1 MPRTAKVVGEVSV
14 NPEAFNVV
22 HAKIEIDNLRF
33 VDIKNLVQQIQIYED
48 INKPFLEVVISV
60 RDSTNF
66 LELSKLNGHEDVNLK
81 IQRQAGGE
89 DRDSKEKF
97 ELELSVAEIFNYV
110 RQEPGIQYYK
120 LRCVSRHLYNSQVKT
135 LRRSFEGSIGKL
147 VKDICTKDLEVEKL
161 DINTDTQEVIK
172 GIYPTLRPLHAINW
186 LLRNAYDNGCLLYTS
201 PSPRDR
207 QKSRMPCSS

>member
-97 ELELSVAEIFNYV
+97 ELE
-110 RQEPGIQYYK
+110 
-120 LRCVSRHLYNSQVKT
+120 
-135 LRRSFEGSIGKL
+135 
-147 VKDICTKDLEVEKL
+147 
-161 DINTDTQEVIK
+161 
-172 GIYPTLRPLHAINW
+172 
-186 LLRNAYDNGCLLYTS
+186 
-201 PSPRDR
+201 
-207 QKSRMPCSS
+207 

>member
-14 NPEAFNVV
+14 NPEAFNIL

-33 VDIKNLVQQIQIYED
+33 VDIKDLVQQIQIYED

-120 LRCVSRHLYNSQVKT
+120 LR
-135 LRRSFEGSIGKL
+135 
-147 VKDICTKDLEVEKL
+147 
-161 DINTDTQEVIK
+161 
-172 GIYPTLRPLHAINW
+172 
-186 LLRNAYDNGCLLYTS
+186 LLFILLGCY
-201 PSPRDR
+201 
-207 QKSRMPCSS
+207 KFFI